1 MLSAILT
8 LLGSSTVGSLLGG
21 IFAFLNR
28 KLDMA
33 QKVQDQIHET
43 KKWEHDLKVKDK
55 ELEYAQV
62 EAASKKDVAF
72 IEGEAVI
79 ESSRMRAISETSR
92 EDAVTAEELA
102 AAGRWKPV
110 LVFASAYRKSM
121 RSVLTTIVGGAAIA
135 VNLALAWQFQEA
147 WPDLDKGQRSELILQ
162 ALAWISAQASMMF
175 GYWFVSRGSTEGKAK

>member
-1 MLSAILT
+1 MISAILT

-55 ELEYAQV
+55 DLEYAQV
-62 EAASKKDVAF
+62 EAASKKDVAI
-72 IEGEAVI
+72 IEGETVI
-79 ESSRMRAISETSR
+79 ESSRMHAIAASQK
-92 EDAVTAEELA
+92 EDSVTAEELA
-102 AAGRWKPV
+102 AAGKWKWL
-110 LVFASAYRKSM
+110 LVTASAYRKSM
-121 RSVLTTIVGGAAIA
+121 RSILTTVVGGAAIA

-147 WPDLDKGQRSELILQ
+147 WPSLDKGQQNELIMQ

-175 GYWFVSRGSTEGKAK
+175 GYWFVSRGTSEGKAK